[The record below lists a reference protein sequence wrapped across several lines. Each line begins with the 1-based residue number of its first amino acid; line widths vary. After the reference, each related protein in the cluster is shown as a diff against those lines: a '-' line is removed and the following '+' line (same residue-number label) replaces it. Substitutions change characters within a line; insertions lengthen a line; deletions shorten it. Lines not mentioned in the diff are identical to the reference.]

1 MEKEN
6 NFKRIKFTT
15 KMVEDV
21 STKLGEGYQIKRENN
36 PWWKNM
42 QGYRKAGVTFGFTK
56 EEYEEYMR
64 CKIDINYFAEKYCKI
79 KREDGSIGNMFLRD
93 YQKDILDLYTR
104 NRYSILASSRQSG
117 KCLNFNELIEL
128 FVFEDDTQRIEYL
141 EIPIY
146 EIWYHTLEYTSFLNT
161 IKYQIY
167 KLITKLEKNS

>member
-1 MEKEN
+1 
-6 NFKRIKFTT
+6 
-15 KMVEDV
+15 MVEDV

-64 CKIDINYFAEKYCKI
+64 CKVDIHYFAEKYCKI

-93 YQKDILDLYTR
+93 YQKDILDLYTK
-104 NRYSILASSRQSG
+104 NSKSLLCSSRQSG
-117 KCLNFNELIEL
+117 KCLVFNELIEI
-128 FVFEDDTQRIEYL
+128 FTFDDSKKTIEYL

-146 EIWYHTLEYTSFLNT
+146 EIWYHTLEYTSFLHK
-161 IKYQIY
+161 IKHKLY
-167 KLITKLEKNS
+167 KLIDGLEKKMIF

>member
-64 CKIDINYFAEKYCKI
+64 CKVDIHYFAEKYCKI

-93 YQKDILDLYTR
+93 YQKDILDLYTKS
-104 NRYSILASSRQSG
+104 RYSVLASSRQSG
-117 KCLNFNELIEL
+117 KCFLFNEKIDFFTFNDVEKTINY
-128 FVFEDDTQRIEYL
+128 FK
-141 EIPIY
+141 IPMY
-146 EIWYHTLEYTSFLNT
+146 EIWYNTLEYVSFLHK
-161 IKYQIY
+161 IKY
-167 KLITKLEKNS
+167 KLYQLIDSFEKNN